1 MRGVGAGE
9 AAVSTGVP
17 EPSRRCR
24 VMSKMGGTE
33 GEEAKEEFGKGSS
46 VSGGRSRSGGTIRRI
61 LEGQTWLY
69 DPFMAVCVLVATF

>member
-1 MRGVGAGE
+1 
-9 AAVSTGVP
+9 
-17 EPSRRCR
+17 
-24 VMSKMGGTE
+24 MGGTE
-33 GEEAKEEFGKGSS
+33 GKEAKEEFGKGSS